1 MLTAALVVLSLF
13 GMWLVPAF
21 QAATGGMYP
30 IDMVMPTTG
39 EVIYA
44 NFAAYTAE
52 SSRIYHQFMVVD
64 FFWPPLLAVLF
75 AMSWTW
81 LARRSVSTLPRRM
94 LANGLLVLPF
104 AEALLDLLENLGFL
118 VLLEN
123 HPTQLPAVVAV
134 TAGVRY
140 AKLVLYVLCWLV
152 TLMFVWLA
160 ARGAIVSRRVRT

>member
-1 MLTAALVVLSLF
+1 MLTAALVVFALF

-30 IDMVMPTTG
+30 IDLVMPTTSA
-39 EVIYA
+39 VVYA
-44 NFAAYTAE
+44 NFAAYTDE
-52 SSRIYHQFMVVD
+52 SIRIYHQFMVVD

-75 AMSWTW
+75 AVSWTW
-81 LARRSVSTLPRRM
+81 LARRSAATLPGRM
-94 LANGLLVLPF
+94 LGAGLLLLPF

-123 HPTQLPAVVAV
+123 YPTQLPAVVAV

-140 AKLVLYVLCWLV
+140 TKLALYLLCWLV
-152 TLMFVWLA
+152 TLMFVALA
-160 ARGAIVSRRVRT
+160 ARGAIVSRRGRT

>member
-1 MLTAALVVLSLF
+1 MLMAALVVFALF

-30 IDMVMPTTG
+30 IDMVMPTTAA
-39 EVIYA
+39 VIYA
-44 NFAAYTAE
+44 NFAAYTDE
-52 SSRIYHQFMVVD
+52 SIRIYHRLMVVD
-64 FFWPPLLAVLF
+64 FFWPPLLAVVF
-75 AMSWTW
+75 AMIWTW
-81 LARRSVSTLPRRM
+81 LARRSASTLPGRM
-94 LANGLLVLPF
+94 LGDGLLLLPF

-123 HPTQLPAVVAV
+123 YPTQLPAVVAA

-140 AKLVLYVLCWLV
+140 AKLALYLLCWLV
-152 TLMFVWLA
+152 TLMFVALA